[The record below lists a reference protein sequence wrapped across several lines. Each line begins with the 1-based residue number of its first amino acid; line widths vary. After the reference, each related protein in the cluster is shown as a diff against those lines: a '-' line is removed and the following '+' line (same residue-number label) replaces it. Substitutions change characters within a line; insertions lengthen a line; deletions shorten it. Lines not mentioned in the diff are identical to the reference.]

1 MGGNN
6 HGTCSS
12 VLQKMAELCFF
23 LFFSLSPPSLSP
35 LLSFSPLQKKIYI
48 SNNLS
53 KLKDKLGPSVYQM
66 SECGGGHGTRACLG
80 AAGKA
85 WAPQAGGQGRLR
97 TSGVLSSL

>member
-1 MGGNN
+1 M
-6 HGTCSS
+6 
-12 VLQKMAELCFF
+12 LLPFF
-23 LFFSLSPPSLSP
+23 PLSLPLSPHHTR
-35 LLSFSPLQKKIYI
+35 KKIYI

-53 KLKDKLGPSVYQM
+53 KLKNKLAPSIYKM
-66 SECGGGHGTRACLG
+66 FECGQCGEGHGTRAILG

>member
-1 MGGNN
+1 MVPAALCCKKWLNYA
-6 HGTCSS
+6 SS
-12 VLQKMAELCFF
+12 FF
-23 LFFSLSPPSLSP
+23 FPSPPLSLPPP
-35 LLSFSPLQKKIYI
+35 LFLPPAKKIYI